1 MKSICFVCEG
11 NICRSAIA
19 EFLMKQLLKDA
30 WLEDEFK
37 VFSRGLTDYTHGE
50 DTHPLSKEQLKLHN
64 IPFETHHAQ
73 KISLEEYEKA
83 DLVIVMDN
91 YNIQLLKE
99 QFSLTGRKIK
109 AKKLLSF
116 CGSDRDIMDP
126 YYTRNFDIAF
136 NDIEKGCKALLKV
149 LLKNQ

>member
-11 NICRSAIA
+11 NICRSPIA

-99 QFSLTGRKIK
+99 QVSLTGRKIK